1 MATTSIWKIKTRL
14 DSSIKYII
22 NPEKTLNK
30 ELAKEHYYLL
40 EKPINSDYNFIN
52 EKVEFISGLN
62 LDERDPYNDM
72 MDTKKIYDKTDGII
86 GFHAYQSFKEGE
98 VTPDVAHEIGVK
110 LAQEMWSDYEV
121 IVATHQNTNHIHNH
135 FIINSVSFKTG
146 IKYNNN
152 KTNYAKLRNI
162 SDSLCMEYGLSTL
175 NEEDKYKKC
184 FDKNILNDDYYK
196 ILKEDIDSAIS
207 ESLTIQQFLNR
218 LKLQGYNCYMKYDK
232 ITVYKDNYDKV
243 RIEKLFGKN
252 YSKENILNRLFKSKY
267 RKYAPLT
274 NNQIYNNYLKT
285 NKGHKGIYGLYLYY
299 CYLLKVFPIEQP
311 KQYLPYSIRKD
322 IKKLDTIS
330 EETKFL
336 EKNKIETIEELLLIK
351 ETNDSKLDELVG
363 NREYMWIKYHR
374 AKIESEKI
382 EIYNDISKITEE
394 IKECRKIKKYCED
407 IEIRSYSMI
416 ENIKEID
423 KVNIR
428 DNEKDIVR

>member
-14 DSSIKYII
+14 DNSIKYII

-30 ELAKEHYYLL
+30 ELEKEHYNFL
-40 EKPINSDYNFIN
+40 EKPLKEDYDFIN
-52 EKVEFISGLN
+52 EKVEFVSALNCSETDSYKDMIS
-62 LDERDPYNDM
+62 
-72 MDTKKIYDKTDGII
+72 TKKIYGKTDGII
-86 GFHAYQSFKEGE
+86 GFHSYQSFNEGE
-98 VTPDVAHEIGVK
+98 ITPDVAHEIGVK

-121 IVATHQNTNHIHNH
+121 VVATHQNTNHIHNH

-218 LKLQGYNCYMKYDK
+218 LKLQGYNCYMRYDK
-232 ITVYKDNYDKV
+232 ITAYKDNHDKV
-243 RIEKLFGKN
+243 RIEKVFDKN

-267 RKYAPLT
+267 KKYEPLT
-274 NNQIYNNYLKT
+274 NNQIFNNYLKT
-285 NKGHKGIYGLYLYY
+285 NKVNKGIYGLYLYY
-299 CYLLKVFPIEQP
+299 CYLLKVFPTEQP

-351 ETNDSKLDELVG
+351 ENNDLKLDELVG

-374 AKIESEKI
+374 AKKEEIKVQ
-382 EIYNDISKITEE
+382 IYNDITKITEE

-407 IEIRSYSMI
+407 IEKRSYSII

-423 KVNIR
+423 KGNII
-428 DNEKDIVR
+428 DNEKDILR